1 MTGIIG
7 EYGGTGRRAES
18 NMMEELERGLSR
30 TESGPRLSHVNIVTR
45 LLGRRATE
53 SRTKQRQKPS
63 IFVASPQSQVLR
75 LEL

>member
-30 TESGPRLSHVNIVTR
+30 TESGRRLSHVNIVDR
-45 LLGRRATE
+45 
-53 SRTKQRQKPS
+53 
-63 IFVASPQSQVLR
+63 
-75 LEL
+75 